1 MKGAKTVLVDRILTQ
16 LNHSTLE
23 PAEQKS
29 SSQCFAPSLNH
40 FRGQTSVDLQLI
52 DWKGE

>member
-1 MKGAKTVLVDRILTQ
+1 MDRILTR

-23 PAEQKS
+23 LAEQKS
-29 SSQCFAPSLNH
+29 LSLCFAPSLNH

-52 DWKGE
+52 DWKGK